1 MVIGGGPA
9 GRIAAMELA
18 QGCREGEDVILVE
31 KRTAGLGG
39 QCLHAGCMVVCA
51 LNDVARHLAQ
61 ARMFY
66 EDGVVTTPV
75 SMSYSHVLDGLYA
88 VQKKLASI
96 MHAETTDAGVRLLF
110 GEAIVSKRTVTV
122 NGEMYIPD
130 ALLIATGSS
139 PFVPAIPGSEL
150 NGIYTAHT
158 LLAERELPTNLVI
171 IGGGVVAV
179 EFAYIFA
186 QFGVN
191 VTLIVRSTLLHEYPP
206 YVIAGVRDD
215 LDEVLIIEEA
225 TTQACVETEPGSG
238 IVGSVTIQSDG
249 KERSI
254 SADMVLFAAGT
265 RPNTDMIE
273 GIEKNTFGEIVINE
287 YMETSVPGVYAA
299 GDVCGPPH
307 LTPYAR
313 YEGRAAA
320 SAMLGKPIPPRPQIV
335 PQAIKLHY
343 EHGWCHSH
351 DSYDVD
357 ARHAAMP
364 SLVGS
369 GSFWKIGH
377 TSTGKSILSSKED
390 GTIASMYERSPV
402 GSLAAAY
409 LGYLIEKGIT
419 VQELAS
425 MLEVHPS
432 PDGMHWLAKYLASR
446 G

>member
-1 MVIGGGPA
+1 MMMVIGGGPA

-39 QCLHAGCMVVCA
+39 QCMHAGCMVVCA

-75 SMSYSHVLDGLYA
+75 SFSYPHVIDGIYA

-96 MHAETTDAGVRLLF
+96 MHAETTSAGVKILF
-110 GEAIVSKRTVTV
+110 GDATVSARTVTV
-122 NGEMYIPD
+122 NGELYNPD

-139 PFVPAIPGSEL
+139 PSVPAIPGNEL
-150 NGIYTAHT
+150 HGIYTAHT
-158 LLAERELPTNLVI
+158 LLTKRELPTNLVI

-191 VTLIVRSTLLHEYPP
+191 VTIVVRSTLLRGSPP
-206 YVIAGVRDD
+206 YVVAGVRDD
-215 LDEVLIIEEA
+215 LNGVLILEEA
-225 TTQACVETEPGSG
+225 EALACVETEPGSG
-238 IVGSVTIQSDG
+238 MVGSVTIQIDG
-249 KERSI
+249 KEQSLP
-254 SADMVLFAAGT
+254 ADMVLFAAGT

-273 GIEKNTFGEIVINE
+273 GICQNASGEIVINE

-299 GDVCGPPH
+299 GDVCGSLH

-320 SAMLGKPIPPRPQIV
+320 CAMLGKPIPKRPNIV
-335 PQAIKLHY
+335 PQAIKLNY
-343 EHGWCHSH
+343 EHGWCHL
-351 DSYDVD
+351 DDTD
-357 ARHAAMP
+357 AHHAAMP

-377 TSTGKSILSSKED
+377 TSTGKSILSSKKD
-390 GTIASMYERSPV
+390 GSLVSMYECSPV

-409 LGYLIEKGIT
+409 MGYLIENGVT

-432 PDGMHWLAKYLASR
+432 PDGMHWLAKYFASR
-446 G
+446 S

>member
-1 MVIGGGPA
+1 MMMVIGGGPA

-39 QCLHAGCMVVCA
+39 QCMHAGCMVVCA

-75 SMSYSHVLDGLYA
+75 SISYPHVLDGLYA

-96 MHAETTDAGVRLLF
+96 MHTETTGAGVKLLF
-110 GEAIVSKRTVTV
+110 GEATVSGRTVTV
-122 NGEMYIPD
+122 DGEVYTPD
-130 ALLIATGSS
+130 ALLIATGSL
-139 PFVPAIPGSEL
+139 PFVPMIPGSEL
-150 NGIYTAHT
+150 NGIYTTHT
-158 LLAERELPTNLVI
+158 LLAMRELPTNLVI

-191 VTLIVRSTLLHEYPP
+191 VTTVVRSTLLREHPS
-206 YVIAGVRDD
+206 YVAAGVRDD
-215 LDEVLIIEEA
+215 LDGVLVIEGA
-225 TTQACVETEPGSG
+225 LALACVETEPGSTQ
-238 IVGSVTIQSDG
+238 VGSVTILVDS

-254 SADMVLFAAGT
+254 PADMVLFAAGT

-273 GIEKNTFGEIVINE
+273 GISQNTSGEILVNE

-313 YEGRAAA
+313 YEGRVAAC
-320 SAMLGKPIPPRPQIV
+320 AMLGKPIPPRPEVV
-335 PQAIKLHY
+335 PQAIKLNY
-343 EHGWCHSH
+343 EHGWCHSP
-351 DSYDVD
+351 DSDG
-357 ARHAAMP
+357 RHAAMP

-377 TSTGKSILSSKED
+377 ISTGKTILSVKED
-390 GTIASMYERSPV
+390 GTLGSMYTCSPV
-402 GSLAAAY
+402 GSLTAAY
-409 LGYLIEKGIT
+409 MGYLIENG
-419 VQELAS
+419 VMAQELAS

-432 PDGMHWLAKYLASR
+432 PDGMHWLAKYLVS
-446 G
+446 